1 MRLSIDH
8 VTAFRYPTPVRA
20 SYNEARMTPVS
31 ATRQVVWTSRVTI
44 SPTPWRTT
52 YTDYWGTP
60 VTCFELHEPHD
71 RLDIQA
77 LSLVETRPDNDD
89 WDTVRRVPDSDL
101 GWSELRGPQLLDAM
115 GEYLHN
121 SARTTPHP
129 ELADLA
135 AAMGDRAPR
144 LAALD
149 VCALVHDRMAYRT
162 GSTAVTSTA
171 AEAWEGGNGVCQDF
185 SHVACG
191 ALRGL
196 GIPARYVSGY
206 LHPAGPDAIR
216 GDAVEGESHSW
227 VEFWCGS
234 SWLAYDPTARH
245 RTTEAYVRV
254 GHGRD
259 YSDVP
264 PLRGTYAGGESQMDV
279 KVTITALS

>member
-8 VTAFRYPTPVRA
+8 RTSFRYATPVRA
-20 SYNEARMTPVS
+20 SFNEARMTPVTS
-31 ATRQVVWTSRVTI
+31 TRQVVWASRLTI
-44 SPTPWRTT
+44 TPTPWRIT

-60 VTCFELHEPHD
+60 VTCFELHEPHE

-77 LSLVETRPDNDD
+77 ESLVETRPDHDA
-89 WDTVRRVPDSDL
+89 WDVERRVEPGDL
-101 GWSELRGPQLLDAM
+101 DWAELRGTAVLDSM

-121 SARTTPHP
+121 GTRTTPHP

-135 AAMGDRAPR
+135 GALADRAPR

-149 VCALVHDRMAYRT
+149 TCALVHDRLAYRA

-171 AEAWEGGNGVCQDF
+171 AEAWAGGSGVCQDF
-185 SHVACG
+185 SHVVCG
-191 ALRGL
+191 ALRHL

-206 LHPAGPDAIR
+206 LHPSGPDAVR
-216 GDAVEGESHSW
+216 GETVAGESHSW

-234 SWLAYDPTARH
+234 WLAYDPTAMQLIG
-245 RTTEAYVRV
+245 EPYVRV

-259 YSDVP
+259 YSDVS
-264 PLRGTYAGGESQMDV
+264 PLRGTYAGGDSEMTAT
-279 KVTITALS
+279 VTITALS

>member
-8 VTAFRYPTPVRA
+8 VTSFRYATPVRA

-31 ATRQVVWTSRVTI
+31 THRQVVWTSRLTI

-60 VTCFELHEPHD
+60 VTCFEIHEPHD
-71 RLDIQA
+71 RLEIQA
-77 LSLVETRPDNDD
+77 LSLVETRPDGDE
-89 WDTVRRVPDSDL
+89 WDTERRISPTDL
-101 GWSELRGPQLLDAM
+101 DWADLRGPAVLDSM
-115 GEYLHN
+115 GEYLDN
-121 SARTTPHP
+121 SSRTTPHP
-129 ELADLA
+129 ELADLSA
-135 AAMGDRAPR
+135 GLVDRAPR

-149 VCALVHDRMAYRT
+149 VCALVHDRLAYQA

-171 AEAWEGGNGVCQDF
+171 AEAWAGGSGVCQDF
-185 SHVACG
+185 SHVTCG

-206 LHPAGPDAIR
+206 LHPAGPDAVR
-216 GDAVEGESHSW
+216 GTGVAAESHSW
-227 VEFWCGS
+227 VEFWCGT
-234 SWLAYDPTARH
+234 WLAYDPTGMH
-245 RTTEAYVRV
+245 RPDEAYVRI

-264 PLRGTYAGGESQMDV
+264 PLRGTYAGGDSEMDV
-279 KVTITALS
+279 KVTMTALS

>member
-8 VTAFRYPTPVRA
+8 LTSFRYGTPVRA

-31 ATRQVVWTSRVTI
+31 SGRQVVWASRLTI
-44 SPTPWRTT
+44 TPTPWRTA

-77 LSLVETRPDNDD
+77 VSLVETRPDPDA
-89 WDTVRRVPDSDL
+89 WDTERRVGGADL
-101 GWSELRGPQLLDAM
+101 PWAELHGGTVLDAM
-115 GEYLHN
+115 GEYLQN
-121 SARTTPHP
+121 SSRTTPHE
-129 ELADLA
+129 ELAALAADLA
-135 AAMGDRAPR
+135 DRPPR

-149 VCALVHDRMAYRT
+149 VCALVHDRMAYRA

-171 AEAWEGGNGVCQDF
+171 AEAWQGGSGVCQDF
-185 SHVACG
+185 SHVTCG
-191 ALRGL
+191 ALRHL

-206 LHPAGPDAIR
+206 LHPAGTDAVR
-216 GDAVEGESHSW
+216 GDQVAGESHSW

-234 SWLAYDPTARH
+234 WLAYDPTAMQ
-245 RTTEAYVRV
+245 RTGEAYVRV

-259 YSDVP
+259 YSDVS
-264 PLRGTYAGGESQMDV
+264 PLRGTYAGGDSEMV
-279 KVTITALS
+279 AKVTITALP